1 MSSRFKKVIGASL
14 VALGAAAI
22 GTAAQAQI
30 KIGHITSL
38 SGSGAALGQDMYDG
52 FMLAV
57 EQHGGKLGGHDVTII
72 SEDDQMKPEVG
83 VQIARRLVGNER
95 VDFVTGIIFSNVMM
109 AARGPILDSKT
120 FFIGSNAGPS
130 PMTGAECSPYF
141 FSTSWNNDQLHEG
154 AGQIATDLGYKNMYL
169 MAPNY
174 QAGKDA
180 LAGFKRFYKGKVL
193 DEVYTAIGQMDYSVE
208 IAQLQQ
214 AKPDAVY
221 VMYPGGMGIN
231 FVKQY
236 QQAGLLGTL
245 PLISAATIDGST
257 LPALQDLALGA
268 ITNAPWAVNLENEQS
283 KQFVAAF
290 QNKYNRVPS
299 QYAAQ
304 AYDAAN
310 LIDSAIR
317 KVDGNM
323 KDKDAL
329 REALKA
335 ADFKSIRGDFKYNNN
350 HFPITDWY
358 RVDVVKD
365 ENGKAA
371 LHAVDVVLKDHK
383 DAYYEQCKM

>member
-1 MSSRFKKVIGASL
+1 MSVLIKKLVGASV
-14 VALGAAAI
+14 VALGAVAVSSAAH
-22 GTAAQAQI
+22 AQI

-38 SGSGAALGQDMYDG
+38 SGSGAALGQDMLDG

-57 EQHGGKLGGHDVTII
+57 EQHGGKLGGHDVRII
-72 SEDDQMKPEVG
+72 SDDDQMKPEVG
-83 VQIARRLVGNER
+83 VQIARRFVNNEK

-109 AARGPILDSKT
+109 AARAPILESET

-154 AGQIATDLGYKNMYL
+154 AGQIATDLGYKRMYL

-180 LAGFKRFYKGKVL
+180 LAGFKRFYKGDVL

-221 VMYPGGMGIN
+221 VMYPGGMGVN

-236 QQAGLLGTL
+236 RQAGLLDKL

-268 ITNAPWAVNLENEQS
+268 ITNAPWAVNLDNEQS
-283 KQFVAAF
+283 KQFVEAF
-290 QNKYNRVPS
+290 EAKYKRVPS

-323 KDKDAL
+323 KDKDAV
-329 REALKA
+329 REALRA
-335 ADFKSIRGDFKYNNN
+335 ADFKSIRGEFKYNNN

>member
-1 MSSRFKKVIGASL
+1 MSVQLKKIMGASAIAL
-14 VALGAAAI
+14 AAVALSPAAH
-22 GTAAQAQI
+22 AQI

-38 SGSGAALGQDMYDG
+38 SGSGAALGQDMLDG

-57 EQHGGKLGGHDVTII
+57 DQQGGKLGGHAVNII
-72 SEDDQMKPEVG
+72 SDDDQMKPEVG
-83 VQIARRLVGNER
+83 VQIARRMVESDK

-109 AARGPILDSKT
+109 AARTPVLESKT
-120 FFIGSNAGPS
+120 FFVGSNAGPS

-141 FSTSWNNDQLHEG
+141 FSSSWNNDQLHEG
-154 AGQIATDLGYKNMYL
+154 AGQIATDQGHKKMYL

-180 LAGFKRFYKGKVL
+180 LAGFKRFYKGEVL
-193 DEVYTAIGQMDYSVE
+193 DEVYTQIGQMDYSVE

-236 QQAGLLGTL
+236 RQAGLLGTL

-268 ITNAPWAVNLENEQS
+268 ITNAPWAVNLDNEQS

-290 QNKYNRVPS
+290 EAKYKRVPS

-310 LIDSAIR
+310 LIASAIS
-317 KVDGNM
+317 KVNGNM
-323 KDKDAL
+323 KDQDAVREAL
-329 REALKA
+329 RE
-335 ADFKSIRGDFKYNNN
+335 ADFKSIRGNFKFNSN